1 METECMK
8 TVYLENAL
16 NLSVEELTEVAKIRK
31 HIIRVLKKDLRIN
44 RVNAGFSFLE
54 VSVYTDY
61 TDYTYRIMQDGT
73 TYVDSLI
80 AGLIQVTSEV
90 GEVILNEIRDKQQN
104 NNYLD
109 IRLLP
114 L

>member
-1 METECMK
+1 METKAEIFK
-8 TVYLENAL
+8 NAL
-16 NLSVEELTEVAKIRK
+16 ELSAEELTEVAKIRE
-31 HIIRVLKKDLRIN
+31 HINRVLEKDLRIN
-44 RVNAGFSFLE
+44 HVNAGFSFLE
-54 VSVYTDY
+54 VSVYTGY

-73 TYVDSLI
+73 TYVNGTTI
-80 AGLIQVTSEV
+80 GFIQVTSEV

-104 NNYLD
+104 NKYLD